1 MTAGIA
7 LTAARVAQVQAAL
20 LEWFAVHQRDMPWRR
35 TRDAYLV
42 LVSEV
47 MLQQTQVS
55 RVLPKFEEFRER
67 FPTVRDLA
75 EAPVGEVIRAW
86 APLGYNL
93 RAVRL
98 HRAAQAI
105 VERHGGEAPRDLVAL
120 RALPGIG
127 AYSAAAVACFAYDQ
141 PVVVVDT
148 NVRRVLGRVAVG
160 DGAVAERAVH
170 DAAERLLPR
179 DWARDWHLALMDLGA
194 TVCTARNPACREC
207 PLRML
212 CAAAPAFLSPKS
224 RVAESR
230 GAYRAAAKPF
240 VGSRRYFRGRVVQA
254 LRDADPD
261 DALGLS
267 ALGRAVK
274 PDFTKGDLPWLTG
287 LVEELAKDGLVEF
300 HVGTRAGD
308 SEATGASTVRLPSS

>member
-1 MTAGIA
+1 MRKNAP
-7 LTAARVAQVQAAL
+7 LARSRVSRIQQAL
-20 LEWFAVHQRDMPWRR
+20 LEWFAVNQRDMPWRR

-55 RVLPKFEEFRER
+55 RVLPKFLEFRER
-67 FPTVRDLA
+67 FPTARDLA
-75 EAPVGEVIRAW
+75 EAPAGEVIRAW

-98 HRAAQAI
+98 HRAAQA
-105 VERHGGEAPRDLVAL
+105 VVVRHGGEVPRDFGAL
-120 RALPGIG
+120 MALPGIG

-148 NVRRVLGRVAVG
+148 NVRRVVGRVAVG
-160 DGAVAERAVH
+160 DGAVAARAVH

-179 DWARDWHLALMDLGA
+179 DRARDWNLALMDLGA

-207 PLRML
+207 ALRMV

-230 GAYRAAAKPF
+230 SAYRVNAKPF
-240 VGSRRYFRGRVVQA
+240 VGSRRYFRGRVVQT
-254 LRDADPD
+254 LRDAGPGG
-261 DALGLS
+261 AVGLS

-274 PDFTKGDLPWLTG
+274 PDFTESDLAWLMG
-287 LVEELAKDGLVEF
+287 LVEELAKDGLVEY
-300 HVGTRAGD
+300 HTVPWTGD
-308 SEATGASTVRLPSS
+308 SEATGPSTVRLPSS

>member
-1 MTAGIA
+1 
-7 LTAARVAQVQAAL
+7 
-20 LEWFAVHQRDMPWRR
+20 MPWRR
-35 TRDAYLV
+35 TRDPYLV

-55 RVLPKFEEFRER
+55 RVLPKYEEFRKR

-105 VERHGGEAPRDLVAL
+105 VERHGGEAPKDLAAL

-127 AYSAAAVACFAYDQ
+127 EYSAAAMACFAFDQ

-148 NVRRVLGRVAVG
+148 NVRRVVGRVVVG
-160 DGAVAERAVH
+160 DGAVAARTIH
-170 DAAERLLPR
+170 DAAQRLLPR
-179 DWARDWHLALMDLGA
+179 DSARDWHLALMDLGA

-207 PLRML
+207 PLRMV
-212 CAAAPAFLSPKS
+212 CTATPTFLSPKS
-224 RVAESR
+224 RLAESR
-230 GAYRAAAKPF
+230 GAYRVNAKPF
-240 VGSRRYFRGRVVQA
+240 IGSRRYFRGRVVQA
-254 LRDADPD
+254 LRDAGPGGV
-261 DALGLS
+261 LRLS

-274 PDFTKGDLPWLTG
+274 PGFTESDLPWLAG
-287 LVEELAKDGLVEF
+287 LVEELVRDGLVELQT
-300 HVGTRAGD
+300 VPWTGD
-308 SEATGASTVRLPSS
+308 SEATGASIVRLPRA